1 MRMAFFGGLPPLAS
15 ASYSFD
21 SASGVV
27 AGTSWGGTVSWTGG
41 IAPFQVDLLHNGS
54 SQYWTSTSSNSSTLR
69 GAAMQAWNGGS
80 MTLRVTDSR
89 GATFTT
95 PVLGITVYWI
105 SGGSVSVS
113 STTPPK
119 GSFST
124 CTMSQSANPAPS
136 SYAWQYKQKPFGGSW
151 GAWTSFSGNS
161 NTAYSGA
168 YTTTG
173 DQWQFQCTATNAAG
187 STVGTSA
194 IVTVGA

>member
-113 STTPPK
+113 STTPPS
-119 GSFST
+119 GTFIT
-124 CTMSQSANPAPS
+124 CTMTQSANPSPS
-136 SYAWQYKQKPFGGSW
+136 SYAWQCMTKPSGGSW
-151 GAWTSFSGNS
+151 GSWISFSGS
-161 NTAYSGA
+161 VSSAQTYVFTGI
-168 YTTTG
+168 G
-173 DQWQFQCTATNAAG
+173 DQWQFRCTATNAAG